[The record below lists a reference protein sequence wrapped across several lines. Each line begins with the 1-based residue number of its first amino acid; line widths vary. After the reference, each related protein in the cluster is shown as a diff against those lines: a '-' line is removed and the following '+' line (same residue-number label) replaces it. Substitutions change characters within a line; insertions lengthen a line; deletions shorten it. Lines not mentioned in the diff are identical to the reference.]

1 MEIDK
6 CGRVYDYITH
16 VIAFLPSCLP
26 KILNRNDEKS
36 KFWFAPCSEEEYQEE
51 LEVDEE
57 EGMDLDSSDA
67 TGG

>member
-1 MEIDK
+1 M
-6 CGRVYDYITH
+6 R
-16 VIAFLPSCLP
+16 SCLWLHNARDCFSTVLFA

-36 KFWFAPCSEEEYQEE
+36 KFWFAPCSEKEYQEE